1 MFCTFFKPS
10 QLSDDQLAFNV
21 WCCPPKQFPC
31 IRWHS
36 RSPGWCALCMY
47 QHKIPAYPIC
57 KCISNS
63 APKFSQERNWRKIP
77 MSSAGLFGL
86 LLMNVSKASFMA
98 FTNFSFLRKQTSII
112 WSTLSL
118 KSRSSWTMVLSFSGL
133 ITMVLPNAC
142 KIKHIFQLA
151 WIMNLNDKSSKILS
165 YLCNVLF
172 LVLILFQ

>member
-1 MFCTFFKPS
+1 MVTSERIHEHKYKRSHSLRMHCVLRHNTQFHHHISLNCSGTS
-10 QLSDDQLAFNV
+10 LLSL
-21 WCCPPKQFPC
+21 PP
-31 IRWHS
+31 
-36 RSPGWCALCMY
+36 
-47 QHKIPAYPIC
+47 
-57 KCISNS
+57 NS
-63 APKFSQERNWRKIP
+63 HIGRDRNKIP

-118 KSRSSWTMVLSFSGL
+118 KSSSSWTMVLSFSGL

-151 WIMNLNDKSSKILS
+151 
-165 YLCNVLF
+165 
-172 LVLILFQ
+172 